1 MKIFLGSTF
10 TDLEEYRASVLR
22 AIDRLR
28 LQGYDVNWIG
38 MEAFSAAAQTPL
50 AECERY
56 VDQAHLYVGVFGV
69 RYGSKI
75 PGTEMSFT

>member
-38 MEAFSAAAQTPL
+38 MEAFPAAAQTPL
-50 AECERY
+50 ARN
-56 VDQAHLYVGVFGV
+56 
-69 RYGSKI
+69 
-75 PGTEMSFT
+75 